1 MKKTAT
7 EPHLHVKLV
16 GSMPNTV
23 DIKTQCFEGLK
34 KFQSGDF
41 DVKNEEHGK
50 PLGKCEKFVDNELQ
64 VLLDGDDTQPQQEL
78 TE

>member
-16 GSMPNTV
+16 GSMVP
-23 DIKTQCFEGLK
+23 KL
-34 KFQSGDF
+34 QSGDF

-50 PLGKCEKFVDNELQ
+50 PLGKWEKFEDNELQ